1 MALTTT
7 SSECKVHEELVREKV
22 KEILAV
28 ETQQKKA
35 LEIAKNAWDSLP
47 DGPHRRIAT
56 IKGIGIQTACA
67 LVAKIVT
74 IDRFQSPKAL
84 IGYFGCFPEQT
95 ADCRLREMIW
105 FVVYSTRHPKWL
117 FSTTLQS
124 EPCLHVKCNW
134 ARPTT

>member
-1 MALTTT
+1 MPSFTFGWMLREDMRIIFCIGFMALTTA

-28 ETQQKKA
+28 ETQQKRA

-47 DGPHRRIAT
+47 DGPHRRIET

-95 ADCRLREMIW
+95 TAWPSCFGRSMQ
-105 FVVYSTRHPKWL
+105 FG
-117 FSTTLQS
+117 
-124 EPCLHVKCNW
+124 
-134 ARPTT
+134 